1 MNQLT
6 TQSLYDQDFA
16 LWIDD
21 TVAKLRAQKFDQI
34 DLENLIE
41 EIESLGKS
49 DKREI
54 KSRLVVLLAHLLK
67 RIYIDSTDDNGGW
80 RNTINEQRRELIAV
94 LEDSPSLKNHFE
106 AVFDTA
112 YQTALSMV
120 RKDYKRVVFPDEWQ
134 FDRTIDSILTATLWK
149 E

>member
-21 TVAKLRAQKFDQI
+21 TVAKLKARDFEQI

-41 EIESLGKS
+41 EIGSLGKS
-49 DKREI
+49 DKREV
-54 KSRLVVLLAHLLK
+54 KSRLIVLLAHILK
-67 RIYIDSTDDNGGW
+67 RVYIDSTDDNGGW
-80 RNTINEQRRELIAV
+80 RNTIDEQRRELIAV
-94 LEDSPSLKNHFE
+94 LEDSPSLRNYFE
-106 AVFDTA
+106 SIFDTA
-112 YQTALSMV
+112 YQTALLIV
-120 RKDYKRVVFPDEWQ
+120 RKDYKRVEFPDEWQ
-134 FDRTIDSILTATLWK
+134 FDRSADSILTQTFWQ